1 MIKKSWKHRNLGESI
16 IGALRGL
23 KIVFHAERNARAI
36 IIVGSLVLIAASLL
50 GASLRDH
57 AILVIVIISVFACE
71 TFNTLVE
78 VILDM
83 IQPQDDP
90 HVKILKDI
98 ASGVVLLASI
108 GAVAIG
114 FIIFLPKVWPL
125 ISKFL

>member
-1 MIKKSWKHRNLGESI
+1 MVGKSWKHRNIRESV
-16 IGALRGL
+16 IGAFRGL
-23 KIVFHAERNARAI
+23 KIVLVTERNARVI
-36 IIVGSLVLIAASLL
+36 IILGCLALIVASFL
-50 GASLRDH
+50 GANLREY
-57 AILVIVIISVFACE
+57 AIVVIVIIAIFACE

-108 GAVAIG
+108 GGIAIG
-114 FIIFLPKVWPL
+114 FILFLPKIL
-125 ISKFL
+125 SLLR